1 MEDIPLYQ
9 KIVESIR
16 KQILIGQLQPG
27 DRLPSVRQ
35 MTEEWDCT
43 PGTVQRA
50 YRELARQGLIVSRA
64 GQGTHVIKAPHTEGN
79 AALRRAHLVHRSR
92 SFYWKP

>member
-1 MEDIPLYQ
+1 MEDTPLYQ

-35 MTEEWDCT
+35 MTAAWDCT
-43 PGTVQRA
+43 PERFSALT
-50 YRELARQGLIVSRA
+50 ESW
-64 GQGTHVIKAPHTEGN
+64 HT
-79 AALRRAHLVHRSR
+79 RD
-92 SFYWKP
+92 